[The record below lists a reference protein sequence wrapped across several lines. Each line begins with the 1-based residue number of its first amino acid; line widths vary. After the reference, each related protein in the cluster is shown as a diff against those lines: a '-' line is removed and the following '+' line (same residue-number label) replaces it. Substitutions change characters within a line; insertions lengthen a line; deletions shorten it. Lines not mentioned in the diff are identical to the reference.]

1 MNLPLSSAF
10 APRFGAIYQRRLHEP
25 NEYTNDGLQSAAMAC
40 EVLQLEAQ
48 QKRMSWEA
56 LRTHLIKNPNEVP
69 VIVVHEGLNTRMMQ
83 AYTGEQAILLNQSYT
98 GTRGKALPNGQALP
112 LLCSDRDFPAGV
124 WENPLMK
131 ASVLELTG

>member
-83 AYTGEQAILLNQSYT
+83 AYTG
-98 GTRGKALPNGQALP
+98 TRGKALPNGHALP